1 MTLNPLLD
9 VKDLE
14 KQKFVDDGSG
24 NVAVRTAVVLDVEYS
39 TTVSSTNVVLTN
51 ANTEYS
57 HALPDSMQQ
66 LRFRART
73 GVDVRYAWVTGKVAS
88 LVSPYFTLP
97 AGMGLAG
104 DALSFTNKTLYFAT
118 EISGTIVEMEM
129 LT

>member
-9 VKDLE
+9 IKDLE

-39 TTVSSTNVVLTN
+39 TTISSTNVVLTN

-57 HALPDSMQQ
+57 HALPNNMQQ
-66 LRFRART
+66 IRFRART
-73 GVDVRYAWVTGKVAS
+73 GVDVRYAWESGKVAT
-88 LVSPYFTLP
+88 LVAPYSTLP
-97 AGMGLAG
+97 AGMGFSG
-104 DALSFTNKTLYFAT
+104 DALSFTGKTLYFAT
-118 EISGTIVEMEM
+118 SISSTIVEMEM